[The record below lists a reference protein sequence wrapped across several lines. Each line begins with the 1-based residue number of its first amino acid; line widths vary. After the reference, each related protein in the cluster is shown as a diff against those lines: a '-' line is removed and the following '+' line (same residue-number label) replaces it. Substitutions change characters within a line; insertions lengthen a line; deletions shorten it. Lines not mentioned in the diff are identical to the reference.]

1 MLMVTIRLLSAKT
14 LSPCKLLDLISVS
27 NIKKNIIDALEDIKA
42 FDIVSLDV
50 RKLTSI
56 ADYMII
62 ASASSSRQTKALANN
77 VQDRMKKINVGV
89 VGMEGES
96 EGDWVLVD
104 VGDVV
109 VHIMTPTTR
118 AYYNLEELWS
128 KA

>member
-1 MLMVTIRLLSAKT
+1 M
-14 LSPCKLLDLISVS
+14 ISVS

-77 VQDRMKKINVGV
+77 VQDRMKEINVGV

-96 EGDWVLVD
+96 EGGWVLVD